1 MNYSYSPYLK
11 FNMEAYRSGHNGADS
26 KSCDPFIK
34 TAYFYTEWYRS
45 GRNELD
51 SKSSCPQGHV
61 GSNPTASA
69 MSEQDLYRLLRLFLP
84 KSPTCLFLSVFF
96 LEKDYT
102 TPLLL
107 FNHRRH
113 IFRITYFTFSA

>member
-1 MNYSYSPYLK
+1 MIDKALFLVYNIIVAMSEDIIGY
-11 FNMEAYRSGHNGADS
+11 MQTYRSGHNGADS

-61 GSNPTASA
+61 GSNPTHSARKSLKRNASRT
-69 MSEQDLYRLLRLFLP
+69 SILP
-84 KSPTCLFLSVFF
+84 
-96 LEKDYT
+96 ED
-102 TPLLL
+102 
-107 FNHRRH
+107 
-113 IFRITYFTFSA
+113 FSIPIVSSIMVPMVPRFVVPGQ